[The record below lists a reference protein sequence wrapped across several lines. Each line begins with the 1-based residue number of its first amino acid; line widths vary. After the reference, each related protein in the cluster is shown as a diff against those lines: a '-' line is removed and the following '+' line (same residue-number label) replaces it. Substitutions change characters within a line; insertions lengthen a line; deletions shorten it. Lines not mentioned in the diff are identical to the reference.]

1 MLAQISPPIVRRINQ
16 ELANSKLTL
25 TQLINDLLTEALD
38 YRQARA
44 DYRTNVEQ
52 RFGR

>member
-1 MLAQISPPIVRRINQ
+1 MLVLLSSKNRLRLNQ
-16 ELANSKLTL
+16 ELANSKQTM
-25 TQLINDLLTEALD
+25 TQLIDDLLTEALD
-38 YRQARA
+38 YRQAHA